1 MITEVIWFIL
11 KVILI
16 VLLMTLMLHVTIK
29 QNQSKFVDGMEHT
42 KERNIIL
49 PYYIYTAVGEVSTTD
64 PTKNKEI
71 VKSGTFIMIR

>member
-29 QNQSKFVDGMEHT
+29 TKPIEICGWDGTYKGEEHYS
-42 KERNIIL
+42 
-49 PYYIYTAVGEVSTTD
+49 PYYIYTAVEKFQ
-64 PTKNKEI
+64 PLILQRIK
-71 VKSGTFIMIR
+71 RL